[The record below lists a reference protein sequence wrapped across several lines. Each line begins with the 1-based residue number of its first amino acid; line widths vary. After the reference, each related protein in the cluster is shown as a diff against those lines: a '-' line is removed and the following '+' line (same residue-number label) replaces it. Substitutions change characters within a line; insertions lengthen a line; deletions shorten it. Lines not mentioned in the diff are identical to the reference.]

1 MKRTLK
7 YILLAIVVVVWYG
20 VFYRIDP
27 TTPIQAFFAALFL
40 SAVSVMIYLAIAEI
54 VRRYK
59 SGEQIWTW
67 QEEKPRKLPLWYR
80 ILSKIFC

>member
-1 MKRTLK
+1 MKRILK

-40 SAVSVMIYLAIAEI
+40 SAVSV
-54 VRRYK
+54 
-59 SGEQIWTW
+59 
-67 QEEKPRKLPLWYR
+67 
-80 ILSKIFC
+80 IFGYC

>member
-27 TTPIQAFFAALFL
+27 TTPIQAFFAALFF
-40 SAVSVMIYLAIAEI
+40 
-54 VRRYK
+54 K
-59 SGEQIWTW
+59 CC
-67 QEEKPRKLPLWYR
+67 KCND
-80 ILSKIFC
+80 IFGYC

>member
-1 MKRTLK
+1 MKRILK
-7 YILLAIVVVVWYG
+7 YTSRFIVVAVWYV

-27 TTPIQAFFAALFL
+27 TTPIQAFFAAIFY

-59 SGEQIWTW
+59 RGEPIWTW

-80 ILSKIFC
+80 LLSKFFR

>member
-7 YILLAIVVVVWYG
+7 YLLLAIVVVVWYA

-27 TTPIQAFFAALFL
+27 TTPIQAFIMAIFC
-40 SAVSVMIYLAIAEI
+40 SAISVMIFWAIVEI
-54 VRRYK
+54 VWRYK
-59 SGEQIWTW
+59 CGEPIWTW

-80 ILSKIFC
+80 ILSKIFR

>member
-7 YILLAIVVVVWYG
+7 YILLAVVVGVWFA

-27 TTPIQAFFAALFL
+27 TTPIQAFIAAIFF
-40 SAVSVMIYLAIAEI
+40 SAISVMIYLAVAEI

-59 SGEQIWTW
+59 CGEQIWTW

-80 ILSKIFC
+80 ILSKIFR